1 MTTTPTHSYFFE
13 WKSQKEPVDYEDA
26 LQWMDTRVQALQRK
40 EASECAWFLEHPSLY
55 TMGSSGQASD
65 ILDPKKYPIYKS
77 GRGGQVTYH
86 GPGQRVVYLMLDLNT
101 RYHDI
106 RRYVRELE
114 EWVIQTLAHFG
125 VTGER
130 REGRVG
136 IWVQKEGQDHK
147 IAALGVRV
155 QKWVTSHGIALNVN
169 PDLMA
174 YDHIISCG
182 LKDYGVTSLADLGL
196 KVTLQEVDEVLRKN
210 FLFSP

>member
-1 MTTTPTHSYFFE
+1 MALTSLPPHPFE
-13 WKSQKEPVDYEDA
+13 WKSQTELVDYPEA
-26 LQWMDTRVQALQRK
+26 LQWMATRVQALQRK

-55 TMGSSGQASD
+55 TMGSSGQGKD
-65 ILDPKKYPIYKS
+65 ILDPQKYPIYKT

-86 GPGQRVVYLMLDLNT
+86 GPGQRVVYIMLDLNSH
-101 RYHDI
+101 YHDI

-114 EWVIQTLAHFG
+114 EWIIRTLATFD
-125 VTGER
+125 VKGER

-169 PDLMA
+169 PDLQA
-174 YDHIISCG
+174 YKDIIPCG
-182 LKDYGVTSLADLGL
+182 LKDSGVTSFADLRL
-196 KVTLQEVDEVLRKN
+196 HVTIEEVDEVLKN
-210 FLFSP
+210 TFPFGQ